1 MSTTE
6 LTELIEKLPLDKQKA
21 VKDFVAE
28 LLKNYK
34 ANESVFS
41 ENKPKMHFG
50 DLKGFVTYI
59 SDDFDEPMEEFKDYM

>member
-21 VKDFVAE
+21 VEDFVAS
-28 LLKNYK
+28 LFKNYK
-34 ANESVFS
+34 VNESVFS
-41 ENKPKMHFG
+41 ENKPKMRFG